1 MLDVPFTANAR
12 ALGSRQADAMQR
24 ITASFDLRRM
34 ANGDSLVG
42 NAGTFGAMAFAATG
56 GGVSTTMD
64 LATSAAT
71 LAKSQRRVLRWNMQS
86 QWPSMTPLMTKVRA
100 VMPPLV

>member
-1 MLDVPFTANAR
+1 VWQANRGAHWFSDYSATQFRVPDLRDMFRRFTGTDLDTANAR

-42 NAGTFGAMAFAATG
+42 NAGTFG
-56 GGVSTTMD
+56 
-64 LATSAAT
+64 
-71 LAKSQRRVLRWNMQS
+71 
-86 QWPSMTPLMTKVRA
+86 
-100 VMPPLV
+100 